1 MKTWI
6 RRSLLG
12 AMGATIALGALT
24 ACGTHRGAHGGW
36 SQATPEQRARQQE
49 WVVERVTRKLDL
61 TEPQKAKLQA
71 LAGTVQAERAAFHAQ
86 GDPRS
91 QMRALVAGDKF
102 DRAGA
107 QALAEKAADAVRGR
121 SPAVIA
127 AFGDFYDSLDAT
139 QQAKVR
145 EAMERRRGWWRRG

>member
-24 ACGTHRGAHGGW
+24 ACGHQRMHGGW
-36 SQATPEQRARQQE
+36 NSTPEERARQQE

-71 LAGTVQAERAAFHAQ
+71 LASTLQAERSAFHAQ
-86 GDPRS
+86 GDPRARM
-91 QMRALVAGDKF
+91 QALLAGDKF

-107 QALAEKAADAVRGR
+107 QAMAEKAADALRGR

-127 AFGDFYDSLDAT
+127 AFGDFYDSLDPA
-139 QQAKVR
+139 QQARVR
-145 EAMERRRGWWRRG
+145 DAMERRGRWFRRS